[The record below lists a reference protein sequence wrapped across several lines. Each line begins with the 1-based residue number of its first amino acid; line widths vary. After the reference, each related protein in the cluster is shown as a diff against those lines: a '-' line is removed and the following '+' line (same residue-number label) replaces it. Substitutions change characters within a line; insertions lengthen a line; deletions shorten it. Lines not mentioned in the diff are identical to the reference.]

1 MEIIQNLSQVI
12 DTLPP
17 EWPVSLQGK
26 NQAQIIKSEYKIVIL
41 DDDPTGTQTVFG
53 ISVITEWTLDTLEK
67 MFLREQPGFFILTNT
82 RSLPASKAIEIN
94 LEIGTRLNQVSKL
107 TGVKFRIIS
116 RSDSTLRGHFPEE
129 IIALSTTLQR
139 DIDGYLIIPSFF
151 EGGRYTINDI
161 HYIHDGINLIP
172 SAQTPFAKDNVF
184 GYTSSNLKNWV
195 EEKSK
200 GLINSAEIIS
210 INISDIREGGPEQI
224 TQKLLELTSGK
235 YCIVNALTYQ
245 DLDVFTTGLINA
257 EQKGKYYLYRTAAS
271 FVRSRLGLTSN
282 KLLTRNEFNLQHKNV
297 GVIIVGSHVPLT
309 TRQLEKLLTDNQVT
323 GIEIRVSSL
332 IDTSKRLSEI
342 RRVSMTVNRSLALEN
357 DVVIYTSR
365 KLIHGKDASQNLAIS
380 KIVSSGLIE
389 IAQQIKIKP
398 KYILAKGGITSSD
411 IAVKAL
417 HVREALVLGQILPG
431 IPVWELQQESRFPGV
446 PYIIFPGNVGEEND
460 LLCLVSVLRS

>member
-1 MEIIQNLSQVI
+1 M
-12 DTLPP
+12 
-17 EWPVSLQGK
+17 
-26 NQAQIIKSEYKIVIL
+26 
-41 DDDPTGTQTVFG
+41 
-53 ISVITEWTLDTLEK
+53 
-67 MFLREQPGFFILTNT
+67 
-82 RSLPASKAIEIN
+82 
-94 LEIGTRLNQVSKL
+94 
-107 TGVKFRIIS
+107 
-116 RSDSTLRGHFPEE
+116 
-129 IIALSTTLQR
+129 
-139 DIDGYLIIPSFF
+139 
-151 EGGRYTINDI
+151 
-161 HYIHDGINLIP
+161 
-172 SAQTPFAKDNVF
+172 
-184 GYTSSNLKNWV
+184 
-195 EEKSK
+195 
-200 GLINSAEIIS
+200 
-210 INISDIREGGPEQI
+210 
-224 TQKLLELTSGK
+224 ELTSGK

>member
-12 DTLPP
+12 ETLPP
-17 EWPVSLQGK
+17 EWPISLQGE
-26 NQAQIIKSEYKIVIL
+26 NQSQIINSGYKIVIL

-53 ISVITEWTLDTLEK
+53 TSVITEWTLDTLEK

-82 RSLPASKAIEIN
+82 RSLPASEAIEIN
-94 LEIGTRLNQVSKL
+94 LEIGTRLNQASKL
-107 TGVKFRIIS
+107 TGVEFRVIS

-129 IIALSTTLQR
+129 IIALTTTLQK
-139 DIDGYLIIPSFF
+139 DIDGCLIIPSFI

-161 HYIHDGINLIP
+161 HYIHDGNNLIP
-172 SAQTPFAKDNVF
+172 SSQTPFAKDNVF

-200 GLINSAEIIS
+200 GLINSAEVIS
-210 INISDIREGGPEQI
+210 INISDIRMGGPEKI
-224 TQKLLELTSGK
+224 TQKLLELASGK

-257 EQKGKYYLYRTAAS
+257 ENKGKYYLYRTAAS

-282 KLLTRNEFNLQHKNV
+282 KLLTKNELNLQYSNA

-309 TRQLEKLLTDNQVT
+309 TRQLENLLTDNQVT
-323 GIEIRVSSL
+323 GIEVQVSSL
-332 IDTSKRLSEI
+332 IDTSKKLSEI
-342 RRVSMTVNRSLALEN
+342 QRVAEAANLSLSLEK

-365 KLIHGKDASQNLAIS
+365 KLVFGKGAGQNLSIG
-380 KIVSSGLIE
+380 KIVSSGLVE
-389 IAQQIKIKP
+389 IAQQIEVRP

-417 HVREALVLGQILPG
+417 QVREALVLGQILPG
-431 IPVWELQQESRFPGV
+431 VSVWELQQESRFPGV

-460 LLCLVSVLRS
+460 LLRLVTVLR